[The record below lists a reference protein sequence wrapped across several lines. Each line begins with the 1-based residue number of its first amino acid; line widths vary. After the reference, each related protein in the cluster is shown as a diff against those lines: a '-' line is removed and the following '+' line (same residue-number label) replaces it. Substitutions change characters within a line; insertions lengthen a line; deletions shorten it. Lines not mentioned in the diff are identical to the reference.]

1 MIFEFNFKVY
11 TSMTIQ
17 IYKVTKHPQDQFI
30 GISIA
35 PGSVE
40 YHLIKGVDQKEW
52 NAECRL
58 WLIPH
63 QTEIWAQFR
72 QIFKDYKPVL
82 NPNELFLNNTEPM
95 KSQKQNLTSCQTL
108 NKRQYDALTR
118 MKEELILRQYQFN
131 TSKNYCSNFIQYM
144 LYFKD
149 KHVDDLNLEDI
160 RNYLLFKIK
169 IHRISESTQNT
180 IVNAIKFYYEQVLK
194 RERFVIYD
202 LRPRKTNKLPGFLS
216 KDEVTK
222 LLNSSDNLKH
232 KTILRL
238 IYSAGLRLGELTRLK
253 VNDIRM
259 DQNIIHIKCAKGK
272 KDRITMLSTKIK
284 ELLLEYKELYK
295 PKYWL
300 FEGQTGGQYSE
311 RSVQQI
317 MQQALIKSGIDTHA
331 TVHTL
336 RHSFATHL
344 VLNGVNLR
352 AVQEYL
358 GHSSSKT
365 TEIYT
370 HITDKLKSEIKS
382 PIDDLDI

>member
-1 MIFEFNFKVY
+1 MDIQIFKV
-11 TSMTIQ
+11 I
-17 IYKVTKHPQDQFI
+17 KHSGDLFI

-35 PGSVE
+35 PRSAE
-40 YHLIKGVDQKEW
+40 YHLIQQVKQKEW
-52 NAECRL
+52 NPNCRL
-58 WLIPH
+58 WLIPC
-63 QTEIWAQFR
+63 QTDHWAQFKL
-72 QIFKDYKPVL
+72 IFKDYKVAL
-82 NPNELFLNNTEPM
+82 NTNEIHLNNSGQINREKENHSYHQP
-95 KSQKQNLTSCQTL
+95 L
-108 NKRQYDALTR
+108 NDQQQSALNR
-118 MKEELILRQYQFN
+118 MKEELILRQYQYN
-131 TSKNYCSNFIQYM
+131 TSKNYCSNFISFM
-144 LYFKD
+144 LFFKD
-149 KHVDDLNLEDI
+149 KPVDILTHEDI
-160 RNYLLFKIK
+160 RSYLLYKIK
-169 IHRISESTQNT
+169 FHHISESTQNT

-202 LRPRKTNKLPGFLS
+202 LRPKKTHKLPGFLS
-216 KDEVTK
+216 KEEVTK
-222 LLNSSDNLKH
+222 LLNSLDNLKH

-238 IYSAGLRLGELTRLK
+238 IYSSGLRLGELIRLK
-253 VNDIRM
+253 VHDIKT
-259 DQNIIHIKCAKGK
+259 DQNIILIKCAKGK
-272 KDRITMLSTKIK
+272 KDRITMLSPKIK
-284 ELLLEYKELYK
+284 QLLTTYKEQYK

-317 MQQALIKSGIDTHA
+317 MQQALIKSGIDSHA

-358 GHSSSKT
+358 GHASSKT

>member
-1 MIFEFNFKVY
+1 ME
-11 TSMTIQ
+11 IQ
-17 IYKVTKHPQDQFI
+17 IYKVSNNTGNHFI
-30 GISIA
+30 VIAIDPRSI
-35 PGSVE
+35 E
-40 YHLIKGVDQKEW
+40 YHLIQGIKQKIW
-52 NAECRL
+52 NPEYRL
-58 WLIPH
+58 WLIPN
-63 QTEIWAQFR
+63 QTEIWSQFK
-72 QIFKDYKPVL
+72 QIFKGYRPNL
-82 NPNELFLNNTEPM
+82 NQNEIFLKNHVQNQLATSTNVPQQPLNND
-95 KSQKQNLTSCQTL
+95 
-108 NKRQYDALTR
+108 QYEALTR
-118 MKEELILRQYQFN
+118 MKEELILKQYQYN
-131 TSKNYCSNFIQYM
+131 TTKNYCSNFIGFM
-144 LYFKD
+144 LFYKD
-149 KHVDDLNLEDI
+149 REVNELDHEAI
-160 RNYLLFKIK
+160 RAYLLYKIK

-194 RERFVIYD
+194 RDRFVIYD
-202 LRPRKTNKLPGFLS
+202 LRPRKTHKLPGFLS

-222 LLNSSDNLKH
+222 LLNSLDNLKH

-238 IYSAGLRLGELTRLK
+238 IYSSGLRLGELTRLK
-253 VNDIRM
+253 VNDIKM

-272 KDRITMLSTKIK
+272 KDRITMLSPKIK
-284 ELLLEYKELYK
+284 TLLLEYVEQYK
-295 PKYWL
+295 PRYWL
-300 FEGQTGGQYSE
+300 FEGQTGGQYSD

-317 MQQALIKSGIDTHA
+317 MQQAVIKSGIDTHA

-370 HITDKLKSEIKS
+370 HITDKLKSEIRS